1 MDDNETLNSPVADLP
16 RVQRVSAVLWPSFVL
31 AGIATVVFFA
41 LIDPIQVL
49 DCQGVPP
56 LSRTAA
62 YSLGFF
68 AFWLLTCASS
78 VATRYYL
85 GTRVPPPRRV
95 DLVPDE

>member
-1 MDDNETLNSPVADLP
+1 MDNGESLASPVAQLP

-41 LIDPIQVL
+41 LIDPIHLL
-49 DCQGVPP
+49 DYQGVPP

-68 AFWLLTCASS
+68 AFWLLTAASS
-78 VATRYYL
+78 AATLYFL
-85 GTRVPPPRRV
+85 STSVPPTLHTESP
-95 DLVPDE
+95 LDE